1 MWSHPDDIESV
12 KRARA
17 MEGRLI
23 AEWIDIA
30 RREGGEAKTKT
41 KTSGEEEDA
50 SIFFST
56 TRTRDDDVLATR

>member
-1 MWSHPDDIESV
+1 LDFMWSHPDDIERV

-41 KTSGEEEDA
+41 KTSGEEEEEEEEEERL
-50 SIFFST
+50 IFFSQ
-56 TRTRDDDVLATR
+56 